1 MTCLLSFDLDFKC
14 IDIITGLHALTF
26 YQNIFS
32 TSTFDVTEDS
42 ECTIEP
48 GSIVIKVWPWRLSWV
63 S

>member
-14 IDIITGLHALTF
+14 IDIITGLHILTF

-32 TSTFDVTEDS
+32 NSIFNVKEDS

-48 GSIVIKVWPWRLSWV
+48 GSNVIKVWPWRLS
-63 S
+63 